1 MSLSLK
7 KYILEIT
14 VFVCGAVVMVFELT
28 GSRLLAPHVGTSIF
42 VWTSLIG
49 VIMGSLS
56 IGYAMG
62 GWLADKKASANT
74 LALIVLASSVF
85 IGSIFFLQGGVSRLF
100 NPALLGIEW
109 ASLLSSLILF
119 APASILLG
127 MVTPYVIKL
136 KLHDL
141 EKTGRTAGNLYA
153 ISTVGSIVGTF
164 AAGFIL
170 IPRLGSSN
178 IIFLLSFILIV
189 NSILLSSKFLKI
201 KLPLIALI
209 ILIASANIYAKK
221 IQAQNGF
228 LDIDSQYNR
237 IFVFKSNDYKSGRP
251 TLNLTFDP
259 FGTESAMFL
268 DDNDE
273 LVFEY
278 TKFYHLI
285 KHFNPEFKK
294 SLLLGGAAYSFPKDY
309 LKKYPDA
316 LLDVV
321 EIDPKLTEL
330 AKKYFKLE
338 ENPRMRIFH
347 EDGRV
352 FLNSTEEKYDVIF
365 GDAFQSLY
373 SIPYQLT
380 TKEAVQKKYDILN
393 DGGVVILNIISSI
406 EGEKGKFLRA
416 EYETYKSVFPQAY
429 LFPVRNAENGDEL
442 QNIILVAIKSDV
454 KPSFESDNR
463 ELNGYL
469 KNHWQKDI
477 EKDVPILKDEFAP
490 VDYYIHKAI

>member
-109 ASLLSSLILF
+109 ASLLSSLVLF

-278 TKFYHLI
+278 TKFYHLL

-321 EIDPKLTEL
+321 EIDPKLT
-330 AKKYFKLE
+330 
-338 ENPRMRIFH
+338 
-347 EDGRV
+347 
-352 FLNSTEEKYDVIF
+352 
-365 GDAFQSLY
+365 
-373 SIPYQLT
+373 
-380 TKEAVQKKYDILN
+380 
-393 DGGVVILNIISSI
+393 
-406 EGEKGKFLRA
+406 
-416 EYETYKSVFPQAY
+416 
-429 LFPVRNAENGDEL
+429 
-442 QNIILVAIKSDV
+442 
-454 KPSFESDNR
+454 
-463 ELNGYL
+463 
-469 KNHWQKDI
+469 
-477 EKDVPILKDEFAP
+477 
-490 VDYYIHKAI
+490 